1 MSRRVERIRVGL
13 IAGSVLLLAV
23 LAGTYGYARYRA
35 GKAWIDRGKKLLQSS
50 VARETDG
57 YTFSHT
63 LGPNTSFTLHAAKTF
78 QHDNGLWTLTMW

>member
-35 GKAWIDRGKKLLQSS
+35 GKSMD
-50 VARETDG
+50 
-57 YTFSHT
+57 
-63 LGPNTSFTLHAAKTF
+63 
-78 QHDNGLWTLTMW
+78 